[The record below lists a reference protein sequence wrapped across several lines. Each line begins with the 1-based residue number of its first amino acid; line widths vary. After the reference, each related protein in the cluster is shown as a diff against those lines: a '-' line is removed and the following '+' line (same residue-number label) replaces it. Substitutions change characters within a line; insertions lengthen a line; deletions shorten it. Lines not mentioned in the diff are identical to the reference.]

1 MVRQPQQARHGAER
15 QGLSRDLVYLGFEAI
30 VVDLLKLRHFAAGA
44 GIDVGAGPDG
54 LAVAVIENDAF
65 AHRTAGDGLNIG
77 GREPSGV
84 ERLANALAGQL
95 PVGGKVELHR
105 ARDVINA
112 QVFPFGLAYR
122 QLAAIKIEN
131 NRPNAA
137 GPGI

>member
-1 MVRQPQQARHGAER
+1 MVRQPQQARHGAKR
-15 QGLSRDLVYLGFEAI
+15 QGLSRDLVYLGFKTI

-54 LAVAVIENDAF
+54 LAVAVIENDPF
-65 AHRTAGDGLNIG
+65 AHRTAGDGLNI
-77 GREPSGV
+77 RRAQARALQ
-84 ERLANALAGQL
+84 RLMNTPAGQL

-105 ARDVINA
+105 AGDVIDA

-131 NRPNAA
+131 DRPNAA